1 MQNNWGNF
9 IDGGGLQRIGVDM
22 KMILS
27 QGKLADALLKELMEV
42 IYRYDESIYMV
53 TVLGVLR
60 LVETQL
66 IEDHSEDDDD

>member
-1 MQNNWGNF
+1 
-9 IDGGGLQRIGVDM
+9 
-22 KMILS
+22 MILS

-42 IYRYDESIYMV
+42 IYKYDESIYMV

-66 IEDHSEDDDD
+66 IEDHSEDDDA